1 MKKTFK
7 RISLPIA
14 VFVLSLLFPFNTFAA
29 AIVSAPQSSTNSSA
43 GPITSF
49 QDLAKRLLDMINL
62 VIPFIISLALL
73 YFLINIFKLVFASDD
88 SKGREDAKGLIIW
101 GIVTLFVMVSVWGL
115 VRILTSTFFGN
126 SFIVPQLR

>member
-1 MKKTFK
+1 M
-7 RISLPIA
+7 A
-14 VFVLSLLFPFNTFAA
+14 FVLSLLFPFNTFAA
-29 AIVSAPQSSTNSSA
+29 AIVQAPQSSTNSSS

-73 YFLINIFKLVFASDD
+73 YFLINIFKLVFANDD

-101 GIVTLFVMVSVWGL
+101 GIVALFVMVSVWGL
-115 VRILTSTFFGN
+115 VRVLTSTFFGN

>member
-1 MKKTFK
+1 MKKTLK
-7 RISLPIA
+7 QISFTIGA
-14 VFVLSLLFPFNTFAA
+14 FVLSLLFPLNTFAA
-29 AIVSAPQSSTNSSA
+29 AIVNAPQSSTNSSS
-43 GPITSF
+43 GPISSF

-62 VIPFIISLALL
+62 VIPFVISLALL

-101 GIVTLFVMVSVWGL
+101 GIVALFVMVSVWGL
-115 VRILTSTFFGN
+115 VRVLTSTFFGS